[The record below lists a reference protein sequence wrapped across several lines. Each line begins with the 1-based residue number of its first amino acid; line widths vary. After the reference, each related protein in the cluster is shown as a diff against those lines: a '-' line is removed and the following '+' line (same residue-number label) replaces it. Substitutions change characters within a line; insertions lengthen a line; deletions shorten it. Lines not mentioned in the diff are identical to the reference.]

1 MKAKERALCPG
12 SYYAFDLKKRQ
23 KLFPKSTGPNL
34 CEQLLDSGV
43 DSRGVGATDHLDPL
57 AVLEEEESRH
67 SGDLVVGGNL
77 AELVNVDLVE
87 LDAGVLLAQLLDG
100 GGDGLAGT
108 APLGEEVDEDG
119 LARAGNLG
127 LEVLLTIKQSLL
139 VDAKMR
145 GKEMK
150 TYVVI
155 STTLPP
161 ILKEEREKCGTGV
174 EEKARGA

>member
-1 MKAKERALCPG
+1 MCLISKE
-12 SYYAFDLKKRQ
+12 

-43 DSRGVGATDHLDPL
+43 DSRRVGATDHVDLL
-57 AVLEEEESRH
+57 AVLEEEESGH

-77 AELVNVDLVE
+77 AELVNIDLVE

-108 APLGEEVDEDG
+108 APLGKEVDEDG
-119 LARAGNLG
+119 LASADNLG
-127 LEVLLTIKQSLL
+127 LEVLLTIKKGLL
-139 VDAKMR
+139 AGPEMR
-145 GKEMK
+145 GKERK